1 MTTNSFYAD
10 MPAFQDFQ
18 HLSTDAVYRSVPG
31 DWYVVITDVQ
41 GSTAAIA
48 KGRYRE
54 VNTVGAAAIV
64 LMQGIMKAEPLAF
77 VFGGDGA
84 TFLIPPNRIEEV
96 KTIFARYKQFCEQQF
111 QMQVRVGIVPVSEI
125 IAAGQKL
132 EIAKFASLCGR
143 CTAMIRGGGLVWAEY
158 NIKSSPR
165 KYSLKE
171 LNDKTPLPLDG
182 LSCRWQ
188 PIQSSR
194 GRIITLL
201 VQPRLFDTT
210 QVFEKLLIELS
221 KIVGGSLENANPV
234 QVKAFRYGGFFSTLV
249 REWKLV
255 KQKPAKD
262 LIKWLIENL
271 FCQWMFRF
279 RLPASEGVD
288 VEKYIRDI
296 PAHSD
301 YRKYDDA
308 LRLVLDC
315 TEQEIEQIQSCLKAS
330 YERGEIFYGTF
341 ESTHALMTCLVEN
354 LREGGH
360 IHLIDGSDGGYTI
373 AAQRLSQQRATNTTS
388 VAV

>member
-1 MTTNSFYAD
+1 MTTNSFYAE
-10 MPAFQDFQ
+10 MPPFQDFQ
-18 HLSTDAVYRSVPG
+18 QLSTDAVYRSVPG
-31 DWYVVITDVQ
+31 DWYVVISDVQ
-41 GSTAAIA
+41 GSTDAIA
-48 KGRYRE
+48 QGRYRE

-64 LMQGIMKAEPLAF
+64 LMQSVMKSEPLAF

-84 TFLIPPNRIEEV
+84 TFLIPPGRIDEA
-96 KTIFARYKQFCEQQF
+96 KTILAQYKQFCAQQF
-111 QMQVRVGIVPVSEI
+111 QMQVRVGLVPVSEI
-125 IAAGQKL
+125 LEAGQKL
-132 EIAKFASLCGR
+132 EIAKFAALCGR
-143 CTAMIRGGGLVWAEY
+143 CTVMIRGGGLVWAEY
-158 NIKSSPR
+158 SIKSSPR

-171 LNDKTPLPLDG
+171 QDSKSDLPLAG

-188 PIQSSR
+188 PIQSGK
-194 GRIITLL
+194 GRILTLL

-210 QVFEKLLIELS
+210 QVFEKLLSEIS

-234 QVKAFRYGGFFSTLV
+234 QVRSFRYGGFWSTMI

-255 KQKPAKD
+255 KRKRPKD
-262 LIKWLIENL
+262 LIKWLIEIV

-315 TEQEIEQIQSCLKAS
+315 APVEIDQIHACLKAAFD
-330 YERGEIFYGTF
+330 RGEIFFGAF

-373 AAQRLSQQRATNTTS
+373 AAQRLGLQRAGDAPG